1 MAKTFDFNTLKKEY
15 LTVRLKD
22 DKKTVLMIGSPTK
35 AILEEFTEINNRI
48 TYDDGADKE
57 AIEDLYKICAKVMS
71 FNKGGIKVTVNQLA
85 NYDLEDIMAFFNV
98 YSEYMESV
106 TSAKN

>member
-22 DKKTVLMIGSPTK
+22 DKKTVLMIGTPTK

-48 TYDDGADKE
+48 TDNDGADKE
-57 AIEDLYKICAKVMS
+57 AIEDLYKVCAKVMS
-71 FNKGGIKVTVNQLA
+71 FNKGGIKVSVNQLA
-85 NYDLEDIMAFFNV
+85 NYDLEDIMAFFNA

-106 TSAKN
+106 TNAKN